1 MQLIDLVVGEYHPKI
16 SRKQFR
22 VVLHFKYVIYVQRN
36 AQSYFL
42 SKFWSIGRKLRYKLV
57 RNKTAEIMEEVCEV
71 GPKNLWKN
79 PQVEERFSA
88 RNVSCFFSLCRKSL
102 VMSTPKS
109 DNFMQLFWTFVSV
122 LVWPKCFF
130 IRARNLDEN
139 CTKFIP
145 SKSLNF
151 LLVPFFIVLL
161 AKSSKWR
168 KYLLK
173 FK

>member
-1 MQLIDLVVGEYHPKI
+1 M
-16 SRKQFR
+16 
-22 VVLHFKYVIYVQRN
+22 HFKYVIYVQRN
-36 AQSYFL
+36 PQSYFL
-42 SKFWSIGRKLRYKLV
+42 SKFWSIGRKFRYKLV
-57 RNKTAEIMEEVCEV
+57 QNKTAEIMEEVCEV

-79 PQVEERFSA
+79 LQVEKRFSV
-88 RNVSCFFSLCRKSL
+88 RNVSCFFPSVEK

-109 DNFMQLFWTFVSV
+109 DNFMQLFWAFVSV
-122 LVWPKCFF
+122 LVWPKCFS
-130 IRARNLDEN
+130 ICARNLDEN

-145 SKSLNF
+145 SKCLNF

-168 KYLLK
+168 IYLWK